1 MEDNSASEQSLLQ
14 AQDDVLIMAHP
25 EIIHLDDSRRNR
37 KVDFTQKPVVRLGD
51 LAEITSAVLF
61 NSR

>member
-1 MEDNSASEQSLLQ
+1 VEDNSASEQSLLQ

-37 KVDFTQKPVVRLGD
+37 KSGFHSKTSVRLGD

-61 NSR
+61 NSH

>member
-1 MEDNSASEQSLLQ
+1 VEDNSASEQSLLQ

-37 KVDFTQKPVVRLGD
+37 KSGFHSKTSGPVRRLGRNHFRC
-51 LAEITSAVLF
+51 AF
-61 NSR
+61 